1 MEIKNLINKPLFMN
15 DEDWYTY
22 NEEEDKYYL
31 TDLGLSKEAVVDSYN
46 DYYQDNIKNL
56 GNSW

>member
-1 MEIKNLINKPLFMN
+1 MEIQNLINKPLFMT

-31 TDLGLSKEAVVDSYN
+31 TDLGSSNEAVLESYE
-46 DYYQDNIKNL
+46 DYYKTNIKNL